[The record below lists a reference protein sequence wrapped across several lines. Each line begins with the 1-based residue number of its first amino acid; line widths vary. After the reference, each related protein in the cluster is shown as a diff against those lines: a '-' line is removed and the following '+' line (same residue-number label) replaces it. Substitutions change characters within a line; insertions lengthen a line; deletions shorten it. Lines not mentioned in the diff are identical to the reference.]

1 MRPPEFRRV
10 ASGVLLA
17 VGALSGTCIAPTAG
31 AAADPEPQA
40 PTPQAPTQ
48 QAPTPQTVLQ
58 PGESY
63 LAAGRRLLVARE
75 PALAMG
81 AYLSEIASKG
91 SSFDALTG
99 AGIAA
104 YQRGLLSLA
113 RRYFH
118 EANRLDPESAVGLTN
133 LGVVLLD
140 LKEYYPAR
148 NALRTAVALTSGENA
163 LALNNLNRAEAAID
177 EIEHQPPPDAALSR
191 EVVRLGSSEFSLR
204 DAATKET
211 NTDAPN
217 TDAPNT
223 GAQ

>member
-40 PTPQAPTQ
+40 PTPQ
-48 QAPTPQTVLQ
+48 TVLL

-113 RRYFH
+113 RRYFQG
-118 EANRLDPESAVGLTN
+118 ANRLDPESAVGLTN

-217 TDAPNT
+217 TDA
-223 GAQ
+223 Q